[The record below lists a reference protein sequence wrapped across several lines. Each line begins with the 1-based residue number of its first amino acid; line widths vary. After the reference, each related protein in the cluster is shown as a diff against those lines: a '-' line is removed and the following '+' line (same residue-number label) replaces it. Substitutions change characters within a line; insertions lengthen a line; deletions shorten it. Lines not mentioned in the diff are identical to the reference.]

1 MSPTPTLTGPKRAL
15 ALLKPKAKSA
25 DSSQPKTKP
34 PKFKTKSLPLVT
46 SPRPPFSSS
55 IASPPRPSLSSS
67 IGSPKTPKS
76 NKSATPTT
84 TPRGSLDTPASPA
97 SSAGPLTPPSFL
109 RRLPSLPNLRRKRST
124 EFNSFCQPPIGYEW
138 VPLYHE
144 AEHTEQLSPTE
155 IESVQSLPIQKS
167 YVSESYVSEPYDLVT
182 SPDSKPS
189 NTHPDAPETKPD
201 THIPDAPE
209 TTTPKTTDTQSYLP
223 DKRTRRQGR
232 IFTPGFADAL
242 RAELECRCPTP
253 CEDVGTFDDTQDMVA
268 QLCAFGII

>member
-1 MSPTPTLTGPKRAL
+1 MSPTPTPTGRKRAL

-25 DSSQPKTKP
+25 DSPHPKTKA
-34 PKFKTKSLPLVT
+34 PKFKTKSLPLVA

-67 IGSPKTPKS
+67 MGSPKTPKS
-76 NKSATPTT
+76 NN
-84 TPRGSLDTPASPA
+84 
-97 SSAGPLTPPSFL
+97 FL

-144 AEHTEQLSPTE
+144 PEHTEQVSTTE
-155 IESVQSLPIQKS
+155 IESVQSLPIPKS
-167 YVSESYVSEPYDLVT
+167 YVSEPYASEPYDLVT
-182 SPDSKPS
+182 SPDFEPS

-201 THIPDAPE
+201 THIPDAPG
-209 TTTPKTTDTQSYLP
+209 TTPNTADTQSYPP

-253 CEDVGTFDDTQDMVA
+253 CRDAGAFDDTQDMVA